1 MKVCVVGLGYIG
13 FPTACVVA
21 RAGHN
26 VLGVDVNS
34 DLIDKLNNG
43 GLHIVNENGLAEI
56 AREAFSSGR
65 LRVSRSPEPADVFI
79 LAVPT
84 PCRRLPDSVEI
95 GAARKEVAVAVQDY
109 GPAADVPGQCGVPA
123 GPRFGA
129 DLTYL
134 EQAARDIAP
143 YLRPGNLVV
152 LESTVSPGTTDV
164 LVREVLEAGSGLV
177 CGRDFYLAH
186 APERVLPGRI
196 LEELTQNDRVIGGV
210 DEESTERAIAFYRTF
225 VQGDVVGTDATT
237 AELVKLMENTFRDV
251 NIALANEFALIC
263 EKLGVNVF
271 EAIALANRHPRVNI
285 LKPGP
290 GVGGHCIAVDPY
302 FIVEAAPEQAR
313 LISLARQIN
322 SSMPHHVLE
331 LVRNATKRAREA
343 GTIIEKVAALGASYK
358 PDVGDERESPALEVA
373 RLLAAEG
380 YEVSIHDPYVERFS
394 RIPLIDVLSGADL
407 LILLTDHQV
416 YRSELTPSGVKK
428 LMRRNFIVDT
438 RGFFGSEWDKAG
450 FEVVRLGVGAVSA
463 VSAKSG

>member
-1 MKVCVVGLGYIG
+1 MKVCVIGLGYIG

-21 RAGHN
+21 RAGHE

-65 LRVSRSPEPADVFI
+65 LRVSKSPEPADVFI

-95 GAARKEVAVAVQDY
+95 GAARKEVAAAVQDF
-109 GPAADVPGQCGVPA
+109 GPAADVPGECGVPA

-129 DLTYL
+129 DLTYV

-143 YLRPGNLVV
+143 YLRPGNLVI

-164 LVREVLEAGSGLV
+164 LVRKVLEAGSGLV

-196 LEELTQNDRVIGGV
+196 LEELTRNDRVIGGV
-210 DEESTERAIAFYRTF
+210 NEESTERAIAFYRTF
-225 VQGDVVGTDATT
+225 VQGEVVGTDATT

-251 NIALANEFALIC
+251 NIALANEFAFIC

-313 LISLARQIN
+313 LINLARQIN

-331 LVRNATKRAREA
+331 LVRNVTKRAREA
-343 GTIIEKVAALGASYK
+343 GTVIEKVAALGASYK

-373 RLLAAEG
+373 RLLVAEG
-380 YEVSIHDPYVERFS
+380 YDVSIHDPYVERFS
-394 RIPLIDVLSGADL
+394 RTPLTDVLSGADL
-407 LILLTDHQV
+407 LVLLTDHQV
-416 YRSELTPSGVKK
+416 YRSELRPNGVKK
-428 LMRRNFIVDT
+428 LMRQNFIVDT
-438 RGFFGSEWDKAG
+438 RGFFGGEWDKAG
-450 FEVVRLGVGAVSA
+450 FEVVRLGVGRVAPRPT
-463 VSAKSG
+463 K